1 MYLTFTINSTYKT
14 NIQRSNLVGT
24 LGKRFTLAVSA
35 IIGINAVFSFAEE
48 DAKQIMQKSQDAMTV
63 DGSEA
68 ISTLTINDGKG
79 NQRIRK
85 FSTASKRESSKG
97 FSKSVMRFLEP
108 ADVKGTGILTFDY
121 ENKDDDMWLY
131 MPALRKVRRIVSS
144 EKTKS
149 FMGSEFTNSDITKPN
164 IEEYTYKMVGN
175 EKIDTTECWK
185 IEIVPATKEIAS
197 SYGYSKKIAWVGKS
211 DNMARKNEYY
221 DLDGKLLKVM
231 IVKSIKLLDEK
242 NKKYQTMDASME
254 NRQNGRSSSFIMEKA
269 VFNPNVKDEYFT
281 TDYLQK

>member
-1 MYLTFTINSTYKT
+1 
-14 NIQRSNLVGT
+14 VGI
-24 LGKRFTLAVSA
+24 LGKRLALTVSA
-35 IIGINAVFSFAEE
+35 IIGINSTFSFAE
-48 DAKQIMQKSQDAMTV
+48 DNAKQIMQKSQDAMTL
-63 DGSEA
+63 DGSES
-68 ISTLTINDGKG
+68 ISILTINDGKG

-85 FSTASKRESSKG
+85 FSTASKLESSDG
-97 FSKSVMRFLEP
+97 FTKSIMRFLDP

-149 FMGSEFTNSDITKPN
+149 FMGSEFTNADITKPN
-164 IEEYTYKMVGN
+164 IDEYTYKMIGN
-175 EKIDTTECWK
+175 EKIDSTECWK
-185 IEIVPATKEIAS
+185 IEITPATKEIAS

-211 DNMARKNEYY
+211 DNVARRNEYY

-231 IVKSIKLLDEK
+231 VVKSIKLLDEK

-254 NRQNGRSSSFIMEKA
+254 NRQNGRTSSFVIEKS
-269 VFNPNVKDEYFT
+269 VFNPNVKEEYFT